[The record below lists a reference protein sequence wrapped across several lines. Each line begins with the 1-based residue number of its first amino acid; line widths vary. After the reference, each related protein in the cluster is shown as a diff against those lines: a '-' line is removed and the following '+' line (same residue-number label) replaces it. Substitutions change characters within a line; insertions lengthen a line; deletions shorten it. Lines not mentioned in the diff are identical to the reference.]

1 MSDQI
6 IVFKNR
12 LNTITVDLGFDISSD
27 TYTSQIRTEPKGDA
41 PLIAEWA
48 VSFVT
53 DGTDGKLILALTE
66 LETAQITSDSGFM
79 DFKRVVPPGLA
90 VSVIDKPLEV
100 VFRGSVTV

>member
-12 LNTITVDLGFDISSD
+12 LNTITVDLGFDISAD
-27 TYTSQIRTEPKGDA
+27 TYTSQIRTEPKGDS
-41 PLIAEWA
+41 PLIAEWEVA
-48 VSFVT
+48 FLT
-53 DGTDGKLILALTE
+53 DGTDGKLTLTLTE
-66 LETAQITSDSGFM
+66 LQTSQITSDSGFM
-79 DFKRVVPPGLA
+79 DFRRVVPPGNP